1 MVSNEHLRFARE
13 LAFGAGKIILQGFG
27 EAADVK
33 YKPDGSPVT
42 DIDIRV
48 NQIISE
54 SIHSRYPEH
63 GLLGEELGF
72 GTGFESFR
80 WICDPLDGTIPFILG
95 IPNSMFMLALMADD
109 DLRVAVAYD
118 PFGGRLY
125 HATKD
130 GGAFCN
136 DYPIHVSNQTIRD
149 GYLVLDTDSLPF
161 ITVINQARGRIAA
174 AAGTGY
180 RAMMVACGKAVGTV
194 KDNAD
199 FHDIAPASLIVT
211 EAGGCV
217 TDLNGSQLTLDKEI
231 QGGVIISNRLAHQQ
245 LVDILR
251 ALGREV
257 AYVRQVLQGAQY
269 SYSVIQLR
277 VEI

>member
-1 MVSNEHLRFARE
+1 MVADEYLRFARE
-13 LAFGAGKIILQGFG
+13 LAYRAGKIILQGFG
-27 EAADVK
+27 KSTDIK

-42 DIDIRV
+42 ETDIQV

-54 SIHSRYPEH
+54 SIRNRYPEH

-72 GTGFESFR
+72 GTGSESYR
-80 WICDPLDGTIPFILG
+80 WICDPLDGTTPFILG
-95 IPNSMFMLALMADD
+95 IPTSMFMLALMMDD
-109 DLRVAVAYD
+109 DLQLAVAYD

-136 DYPIHVSNQTIRD
+136 DYPIHVSNQTVND

-161 ITVINQARGRIAA
+161 VTVIKQAGGRIASV
-174 AAGTGY
+174 AGTGY

-194 KDNAD
+194 KETAD
-199 FHDIAPASLIVT
+199 FHDIAPATLIVA

-217 TDLNGSQLTLDKEI
+217 TDLNGSRLTLDKEI
-231 QGGVIISNRLAHQQ
+231 RGGIIISNRLAHQS
-245 LVDILR
+245 LVDL
-251 ALGREV
+251 
-257 AYVRQVLQGAQY
+257 
-269 SYSVIQLR
+269 LR
-277 VEI
+277 VCGRA